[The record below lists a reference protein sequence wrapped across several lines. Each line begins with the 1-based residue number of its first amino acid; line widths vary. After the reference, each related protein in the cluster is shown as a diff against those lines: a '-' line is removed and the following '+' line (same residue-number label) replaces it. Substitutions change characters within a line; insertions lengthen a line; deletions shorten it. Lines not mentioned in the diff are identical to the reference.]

1 MPSPMIERIAIRMCQ
16 QQGIDPYRLATN
28 LMLQTAHGLTFIP
41 SVGDTFD
48 SPRPAWRF
56 FIGYATS
63 ALSALRDP
71 TPEMEQVLAKAIADD
86 LPSLACWHAAI
97 DEAFK

>member
-1 MPSPMIERIAIRMCQ
+1 MEITSMPSPMIERIAIRMCQ

-71 TPEMEQVLAKAIADD
+71 TPEMLAAGPPGID
-86 LPSLACWHAAI
+86 AAAWARMI
-97 DEAFK
+97 DEAFR